1 MEYDITSHMVT
12 AWMSE
17 VQTTWKLMIIIKQ
30 KASKPITA
38 KFVRNKPKEYAVH
51 LKMKRVYILKF
62 KRPEQD

>member
-1 MEYDITSHMVT
+1 
-12 AWMSE
+12 
-17 VQTTWKLMIIIKQ
+17 MIIIKQ

-51 LKMKRVYILKF
+51 LKIKRIYILKF